1 MAYEFKEKTWILYP
15 SEAFDCFE
23 CIMTWE
29 LVTIVAE
36 SNSWK
41 TTFALDLMKR
51 NAEHWIKGYYIN
63 LEFPMETVWQS
74 KWLWFNWKSKS
85 CLTDLNKLTDA
96 EKKDMWNYVSTNLN
110 KYKYYSSPNWISLPK
125 LEQIIEVAAMDW
137 FKLIVVD
144 SFSMITWNA
153 SNDARGNQNK
163 CMQELQEIA
172 QRLDIAII
180 VLHHTNRTGTWE
192 WSQKIMDLS
201 NVMIVISKEMDAEW
215 EEYRNY
221 ALIKDK
227 YVTNKDVDVYYHGG
241 RYDKF

>member
-23 CIMTWE
+23 CMMTWE
-29 LVTIVAE
+29 LITIVAE

-63 LEFPMETVWQS
+63 LEFPMETMWQS
-74 KWLWFNWKSKS
+74 RWLWFHWKSKS
-85 CLTDLNKLTDA
+85 CLTDLNKLTDE
-96 EKKDMWNYVSTNLN
+96 EKADMQDYVSQQLEL
-110 KYKYYSSPNWISLPK
+110 YKYCSMPNWIGLPK

-137 FKLIVVD
+137 FKLVIID

-153 SNDARGNQNK
+153 GNDARWNQNK
-163 CMQELQEIA
+163 CMQTLQELA

-180 VLHHTNRTGTWE
+180 VLHHTNRSWTWE
-192 WSQKIMDLS
+192 GSQKIMDLS
-201 NVMIVISKEMDAEW
+201 NVMIVISKEKDADW

-227 YVTNKDVDVYYHGG
+227 YVTNKDVDVYYHWG

>member
-15 SEAFDCFE
+15 SKAFDCFE
-23 CIMTWE
+23 CMMTWE
-29 LVTIVAE
+29 LITIVAE

-63 LEFPMETVWQS
+63 LEFPMETMWQS
-74 KWLWFNWKSKS
+74 RRLWFHWKSKS
-85 CLTDLNKLTDA
+85 CLTDLNKLTDE
-96 EKKDMWNYVSTNLN
+96 EKADMQDYVSQQLEL
-110 KYKYYSSPNWISLPK
+110 YKYCSMPNWIGLPK

-137 FKLIVVD
+137 FKLVIID
-144 SFSMITWNA
+144 SFSMIAWNA
-153 SNDARGNQNK
+153 GNDARWNQNK
-163 CMQELQEIA
+163 CMQTLQELA

-180 VLHHTNRTGTWE
+180 VLHHTNRSWTWE
-192 WSQKIMDLS
+192 GSQKIMDLS
-201 NVMIVISKEMDAEW
+201 NVMIVISKEKDADW

-227 YVTNKDVDVYYHGG
+227 YVTNKDVDVYYHWG